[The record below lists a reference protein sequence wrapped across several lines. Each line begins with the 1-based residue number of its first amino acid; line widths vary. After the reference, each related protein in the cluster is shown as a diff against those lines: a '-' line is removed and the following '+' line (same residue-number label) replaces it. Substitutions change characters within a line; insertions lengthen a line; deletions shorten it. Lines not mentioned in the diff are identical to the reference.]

1 MKNSADTLETRLKL
15 KEEAL
20 SKSQSNEQVL
30 IQRLQDLEAKL
41 HSAERIRRK
50 LHNDV
55 LELKGNIRVFCR
67 VRPLLPSDNTARL
80 DHIQFGEKSEGSETE
95 SLTLL
100 QASESATGQPITKT
114 IPFAFDRVFSP
125 DASQAIVFDEISQLV
140 QSSLDGYRVCIF
152 AYGQTGSGKT
162 FTMEGSRDA
171 PGMIPLAVQQIF
183 ETAFRLGTE
192 RQWKFS
198 FEASYLEIYNETLRD
213 LIEDS
218 SKSLD
223 IKHQGNKTAVSGLTY
238 VQVESPEQV
247 HDLLSKAAKNRAVA
261 ETQCNERSSRSHSV
275 FTLNISG
282 NNVATG
288 ESIEGILNLV
298 DLAGSER
305 LNHSGSTGDRL
316 KETQAINKSLA
327 ALGDVIAALAAKEA
341 HIPFRNSKLTYL
353 LQNSLGGNCKT
364 LMFVNINPS
373 EASFG
378 ESLCS
383 LRFATKVNNCQI
395 GTARK
400 MVKKD

>member
-1 MKNSADTLETRLKL
+1 MLH
-15 KEEAL
+15 
-20 SKSQSNEQVL
+20 
-30 IQRLQDLEAKL
+30 RLQEMEEKL

-67 VRPLLPSDNTARL
+67 VRPLLPSDSTSKL
-80 DHIQFGEKSEGSETE
+80 DHIQFGEKSEGAESEG
-95 SLTLL
+95 LTLL
-100 QASESATGQPITKT
+100 QASESATGQPVIKT
-114 IPFAFDRVFSP
+114 VPFSFDRVFSP
-125 DASQAIVFDEISQLV
+125 EATQSAVFDEISQLV

-162 FTMEGSRDA
+162 HTMEGNRDA

-183 ETAFRLGTE
+183 ETAHRLASE
-192 RQWKFS
+192 RQWMFT

-213 LIEDS
+213 LIEDGD
-218 SKSLD
+218 KSLD
-223 IKHQGNKTAVSGLTY
+223 IKHQNNKTAVSGLTY

-247 HDLLSKAAKNRAVA
+247 HNLLSKAAKNRAVA

-275 FTLNISG
+275 FTLNICG
-282 NNVATG
+282 NNSATG

-305 LNHSGSTGDRL
+305 LNQSGSVGDRL
-316 KETQAINKSLA
+316 KETQAINKSLS
-327 ALGDVIAALAAKEA
+327 ALGDVIASLASKEA
-341 HIPFRNSKLTYL
+341 HVPFRNSKLTYL

-364 LMFVNINPS
+364 LMFVNVNPS

-378 ESLCS
+378 ETLCS

-400 MVKKD
+400 MIKKE

>member
-1 MKNSADTLETRLKL
+1 MS
-15 KEEAL
+15 
-20 SKSQSNEQVL
+20 EQVL
-30 IQRLQDLEAKL
+30 VHRLRELEEKL
-41 HSAERIRRK
+41 HSAECVRRK

-67 VRPLLPSDNTARL
+67 VRPLLPSDNTSKL
-80 DHIQFGEKSEGSETE
+80 DHLQFGEKSDGAETE
-95 SLTLL
+95 SLTLF
-100 QASESATGQPITKT
+100 QASESATGQPITKM
-114 IPFAFDRVFSP
+114 IPFSFDRVFSP
-125 DASQAIVFDEISQLV
+125 EATQAAVFDEISQLV

-183 ETAFRLGTE
+183 ETAHHLSTE
-192 RQWKFS
+192 RQWIFS

-213 LIEDS
+213 LIEDN
-218 SKSLD
+218 SKPLEV
-223 IKHQGNKTAVSGLTY
+223 KHQVNKTIVSGLTY

-247 HDLLSKAAKNRAVA
+247 HNLLSKAANNRAVA

-275 FTLNISG
+275 FILNISG
-282 NNVATG
+282 NNASTG

-305 LNHSGSTGDRL
+305 LNQSGSTGDRL
-316 KETQAINKSLA
+316 KETQAINKSLS
-327 ALGDVIAALAAKEA
+327 ALGDVIAALASKEA

-364 LMFVNINPS
+364 LMFVNINPA

-383 LRFATKVNNCQI
+383 LRFATKVNSCHI